1 MFKVSL
7 RYEQALLF
15 THAFVRRARENFK
28 IERMSKKVWDGYL
41 GARGL
46 GRGMAFPG
54 DGLRPGAV
62 ANSQWLAS
70 FLKRTVVCDGEDV
83 L

>member
-1 MFKVSL
+1 
-7 RYEQALLF
+7 
-15 THAFVRRARENFK
+15 
-28 IERMSKKVWDGYL
+28 MSKKVWDGYL